1 MGSVRLC
8 AVQFMKH
15 FALHL
20 QAWFNN
26 NLFTENKSIK
36 NITNLEKSQL
46 ILKKKNNFF
55 NVFKPN
61 KSAKNYQFQESS
73 SAIPNR
79 FFAFSVT
86 GQQTEHRKIPHLRFD
101 DRHKYRTFQESVPA
115 NTLTHKKNI
124 KRHLTTQI
132 LQRVS
137 PRSGDLSENGL
148 SLS

>member
-46 ILKKKNNFF
+46 ILKKKITSLMFSNPTRVPKTISSKNQVLAFPTVSSLF
-55 NVFKPN
+55 RLPVN
-61 KSAKNYQFQESS
+61 KQSTVKSHTWNSM
-73 SAIPNR
+73 
-79 FFAFSVT
+79 T
-86 GQQTEHRKIPHLRFD
+86 G
-101 DRHKYRTFQESVPA
+101 KYRTFQESVPA
-115 NTLTHKKNI
+115 NTLTQKKNI
-124 KRHLTTQI
+124 KRQLTTQI

-137 PRSGDLSENGL
+137 PCSGDLSENGL